1 MTIKYYMKNMI
12 FGVVAFIITF
22 NSYVKD
28 PHNERMIF
36 LLVSAVINGIL
47 FPYARMT
54 VETIALKYT
63 SKEFWHKGFFSDDI
77 GKNGL
82 VAMFCFFV
90 TFFPCLCL
98 FYGFLLRKKN
108 KYTYNT
114 KKDGLWLIHSGYE
127 QIKPSVN
134 LWSYTK
140 G

>member
-82 VAMFCFFV
+82 VAMFWLFCYFFSLPLFILWFFV
-90 TFFPCLCL
+90 KE
-98 FYGFLLRKKN
+98 KK
-108 KYTYNT
+108 
-114 KKDGLWLIHSGYE
+114 
-127 QIKPSVN
+127 
-134 LWSYTK
+134 
-140 G
+140 

>member
-1 MTIKYYMKNMI
+1 MI

-82 VAMFCFFV
+82 VAMFCFFCY
-90 TFFPCLCL
+90 FFSLPL
-98 FYGFLLRKKN
+98 FILWFFVKEKK
-108 KYTYNT
+108 
-114 KKDGLWLIHSGYE
+114 
-127 QIKPSVN
+127 
-134 LWSYTK
+134 
-140 G
+140 